1 MKEKIA
7 KQVIYWLS
15 VIIVGIALGLG
26 LQFVRAWT
34 EPEANPPGGNVGAP
48 LNTSAN
54 TQVKAGS
61 LGINSNGNPVGLM
74 VNGNVGIGTAAPD
87 VKLDVVGGT
96 AQADDFCLQDNSKCL
111 SRAGSGGGGGTITYL
126 NEDQRVVLLWT
137 KPNYCN
143 GSFTTKVIDVS
154 SYVPSTAKKAI
165 LQMRCGASMGSARPV
180 GSSIPGD
187 DERIVGCLSQNN
199 GNEAT
204 LTTVTLSPDKKFE
217 FLYRSSGCTSWN
229 IVTLYGYIE

>member
-7 KQVIYWLS
+7 KQVIHWLS

-34 EPEANPPGGNVGAP
+34 EPGANPPGGNVGAP

-74 VNGNVGIGTAAPD
+74 VNGSVGIGTTAPD

-111 SRAGSGGGGGTITYL
+111 SSAGSGGGGGTFFIDPIEIY
-126 NEDQRVVLLWT
+126 DT
-137 KPNYCN
+137 KSPSN
-143 GSFTTKVIDVS
+143 GSWFSVDYPTAIPNDAKYLTLHFNVLAS
-154 SYVPSTAKKAI
+154 SGDSIIKIKAAN
-165 LQMRCGASMGSARPV
+165 LSEREAAYANA
-180 GSSIPGD
+180 GSSWAVASDTNTKTIPYSSD
-187 DERIVGCLSQNN
+187 RKLQIYWKTRGCKN
-199 GNEAT
+199 GNCWAQIYVEAYQ
-204 LTTVTLSPDKKFE
+204 K
-217 FLYRSSGCTSWN
+217 
-229 IVTLYGYIE
+229 